1 MPFDRT
7 FIFHFFLLLTV
18 VCVNA
23 RSHMCICV
31 CVRILDAEICTP
43 CRYLHLHM
51 MCVRS
56 RLESREL
63 QITNKNA
70 CTHSC
75 MCAPAQINQISREF
89 LWHISRTLTHTHA
102 HNYNNIKIKRYS
114 SEKTAPGK
122 NFLFDRTK
130 NDKRKWEWD
139 TCNKYRMKESERE
152 SVNSRTMIV
161 VVRYGIVYWKLAS
174 SKLCKRGRKC
184 EREKI

>member
-1 MPFDRT
+1 MYE
-7 FIFHFFLLLTV
+7 FLTQKFV
-18 VCVNA
+18 RRVD
-23 RSHMCICV
+23 IYIYTWCV
-31 CVRILDAEICTP
+31 CDRGWKVVNCKLRTRML
-43 CRYLHLHM
+43 
-51 MCVRS
+51 V
-56 RLESREL
+56 
-63 QITNKNA
+63 
-70 CTHSC
+70 HSC
-75 MCAPAQINQISREF
+75 MCAPAQINQISCEF

-114 SEKTAPGK
+114 SEKTASGK